1 MAEASLMALLE
12 AMLSLAVR
20 PSLVRRPTPNIKAG
34 GYPDE
39 IFLDL
44 TDEKRDEYECSI
56 CYLMMKDVMECRNKH
71 KFCFSCIQVW
81 STTGEFMNRVR
92 CPVCRCEG
100 HYTKNP
106 VLDTKILMNRV
117 RCTMKGCD
125 WKGLLKYAETHKHSN
140 YQTSSN
146 SSSTNLPP
154 LKDATPRPTESRSV
168 LQPRSNTRSRLTP
181 SISDPNNNSISI
193 DSNDNSNDPLS
204 PSVNADTESD
214 QPSVL
219 SPRAPVPPRTPRPN
233 PLARRRFPTLPS
245 LINHVPPSVPPASTS
260 GSGLLTRRRA
270 SQNLTPATLR
280 PTNETGG
287 RGLTTVRDR
296 LVESRNRL
304 EGLVSTYS
312 DDADQHV
319 EVPPLVYD
327 LQLEQGNLRRQQ
339 LQEVQELGRRLGQVA
354 AELRQ
359 LLDHRQIVSRDSDSD

>member
-12 AMLSLAVR
+12 AMLSLAAR
-20 PSLVRRPTPNIKAG
+20 PALVRRPTPNIKAG

-106 VLDTKILMNRV
+106 VLDNKILMNRV
-117 RCTMKGCD
+117 KCTMKGCD

-154 LKDATPRPTESRSV
+154 LKDATTRPTESRSM

-193 DSNDNSNDPLS
+193 DSNDNRHLDPLS
-204 PSVNADTESD
+204 PSGNANSESD

-219 SPRAPVPPRTPRPN
+219 SPRAPAPPQTPRPN
-233 PLARRRFPTLPS
+233 ALVRRRVPTLPS
-245 LINHVPPSVPPASTS
+245 LINPVPPSVPPASTS

-304 EGLVSTYS
+304 EGLMSTYA
-312 DDADQHV
+312 DDADQHA
-319 EVPPLVYD
+319 EEAYTF
-327 LQLEQGNLRRQQ
+327 QEERENSRRQQ

-359 LLDHRQIVSRDSDSD
+359 LLDHRRIISRDSDSD